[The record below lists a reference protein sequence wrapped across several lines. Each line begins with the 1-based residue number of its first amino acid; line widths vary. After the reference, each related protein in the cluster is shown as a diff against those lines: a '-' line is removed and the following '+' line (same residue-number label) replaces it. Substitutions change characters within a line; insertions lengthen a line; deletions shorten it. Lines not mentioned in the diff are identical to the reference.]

1 MATFG
6 GTYMQEY
13 TVNNNLR
20 YIDWTEKKA
29 SPKTFTIDDLLN
41 PLGSGKVFGRKFNE
55 HIDNTTVKEL
65 NKQKE

>member
-1 MATFG
+1 M
-6 GTYMQEY
+6 
-13 TVNNNLR
+13 VNNNLR

-41 PLGSGKVFGRKFNE
+41 PLGSGKLFGRKFNE